1 MSIVAIVG
9 RPNVGKSTIFNILTG
24 SKSAIVADFSGL
36 TRDRQYGNLKNSNIT
51 LIDTGG
57 LNEASDDMSRA
68 IKKQTDLAIAEA
80 DMLLFVVDA
89 LDGML
94 PMDKDL
100 AQNIRKQDKKT
111 ILLINKADNSKLE
124 ESSSEFNSFGFQ
136 DVICLSASHN
146 KGFSELRDYLIDSE
160 TIDDYLTEKS
170 DPSLKISIIGRPNAG
185 KSTLINALIGE
196 DRLVVSSKSGTTRD
210 SIEVPINM
218 GNKKLTLIDTA
229 GMRRKRSIKELT
241 EKFSVSKSVESIKRA
256 DVVIILID
264 ASENIVDQDI
274 HLLGLTLAIGKPVV
288 VVANKMDLLKN
299 KDKDELESKIN
310 RKLRFANYLSLHYI
324 SAKEG
329 KGLKKLINLAEK
341 IYQSSVKDLDT
352 SILNK
357 LLKVALS
364 NQQPS
369 MSGRFRP
376 KLRYV
381 HSGGN
386 NPPRIIIH
394 GNNLKDIQAS
404 YTRYLENFFRKELKL
419 ESTPLEVIYKEQTNP
434 FRNKPNQLN
443 ERQIKKRKRMIKRRK
458 K

>member
-1 MSIVAIVG
+1 
-9 RPNVGKSTIFNILTG
+9 
-24 SKSAIVADFSGL
+24 
-36 TRDRQYGNLKNSNIT
+36 
-51 LIDTGG
+51 
-57 LNEASDDMSRA
+57 
-68 IKKQTDLAIAEA
+68 
-80 DMLLFVVDA
+80 
-89 LDGML
+89 
-94 PMDKDL
+94 
-100 AQNIRKQDKKT
+100 
-111 ILLINKADNSKLE
+111 
-124 ESSSEFNSFGFQ
+124 
-136 DVICLSASHN
+136 
-146 KGFSELRDYLIDSE
+146 
-160 TIDDYLTEKS
+160 
-170 DPSLKISIIGRPNAG
+170 
-185 KSTLINALIGE
+185 LIGE

-256 DVVIILID
+256 DVVIILLD

-404 YTRYLENFFRKELKL
+404 YTRYLENLFRKELKL
-419 ESTPLEVIYKEQTNP
+419 ESTPLEVVYKEQTNP

>member
-57 LNEASDDMSRA
+57 LNAASDDMSRA

-160 TIDDYLTEKS
+160 TIDDYLTEES

-404 YTRYLENFFRKELKL
+404 YTRYLENFFMKELKL
-419 ESTPLEVIYKEQTNP
+419 ESTPLEVVYKEQTNP